1 MKASVHCRPCLEKL
15 VNQAAKN
22 ATPDPELR
30 KKATEEGLAVLNS
43 AFSFDKAAPE
53 IATECHRAIRRRTGN
68 DDIYREMKI
77 AELEMAERLF
87 QEVRSFYG
95 EDLRSCV
102 RLATLGNS
110 IDFFKD
116 TATVMENMR
125 GTVDFALDQI
135 DDLEKKLANA
145 VLVLYLADNAGEC
158 FFDLPLLKKMRESTR
173 VVYVVKGFPVQNDI
187 TLKDLTKAGL
197 MGQMGETAT
206 TGSDA
211 VGIDLPSSSEEFRS
225 LFEAA
230 DLVFAKGM
238 GNYETLSEIP
248 AQGRTFHCLMAKCQ
262 PIADS
267 LDVPL
272 NGYVAMLR

>member
-15 VNQAAKN
+15 VYQAAEN
-22 ATPDPELR
+22 ATPDPGIR
-30 KKATEEGLAVLNS
+30 KEAIEEGLAVLNS
-43 AFSFDKAAPE
+43 AFSLDKAATE
-53 IATECHRAIRRRTGN
+53 IATECHRAIKRRTGN

-77 AELEMAERLF
+77 AEMEMAERLF
-87 QEVRSFYG
+87 QEVRSLYG
-95 EDLRSCV
+95 DDLRSCM

-125 GTVDFALDQI
+125 GTVDFAVDQI
-135 DDLEKKLANA
+135 DELEEKLANA
-145 VLVLYLADNAGEC
+145 ALALYLADNAGEC
-158 FFDLPLLKKMRESTR
+158 FFDLTLLKKMRERTR

-187 TLKDLTKAGL
+187 TLEDLAKAGL
-197 MGQMGETAT
+197 MGQMGEVAT
-206 TGSDA
+206 NGSDA
-211 VGIDLPSSSEEFRS
+211 VGIDLASSSEEFRS

-267 LDVPL
+267 MGVPL
-272 NGYVAMLR
+272 DGYVAMLR